1 MPSEK
6 SLNSELT
13 EIGRKCFY
21 NKSFDFSG
29 EEQSSEKRV
38 ENTVQGKTDDGSF
51 SSSKKETI
59 TFDDVMIIIG
69 EFGPY
74 QFLIFLTFALGM
86 IIEVMLVMS
95 FVFVADVPEPFH
107 CSEPRLNHLNLS
119 EELKH
124 NISSVN
130 GGSCLMY
137 DRDYSNWT
145 MNTVEEWRKG
155 LHNDSPPQINCKFG
169 WFYSRNLYEETIVS
183 KVSKHYFVYILY
195 NLVVLWQL

>member
-1 MPSEK
+1 M
-6 SLNSELT
+6 SLEQSPNSELST
-13 EIGRKCFY
+13 EIRRK
-21 NKSFDFSG
+21 SLDFSG
-29 EEQSSEKRV
+29 EDQCSEKTL
-38 ENTVQGKTDDGSF
+38 EKAVQGKSDDRSL
-51 SSSKKETI
+51 SSSKNETI

-95 FVFVADVPEPFH
+95 FVFVAAVPEPFY

-130 GGSCLMY
+130 GESCLMY

-145 MNTVEEWRKG
+145 MKTVEEWIGG
-155 LHNDSPPQINCKFG
+155 LYNDSPPQTSCKFG
-169 WFYSRNLYEETIVS
+169 WIYSKDLYEETIVS
-183 KVSKHYFVYILY
+183 KV
-195 NLVVLWQL
+195 

>member
-1 MPSEK
+1 MPSEQ
-6 SLNSELT
+6 SPNSELST
-13 EIGRKCFY
+13 EIRRKG
-21 NKSFDFSG
+21 FDVSG
-29 EEQSSEKRV
+29 KDQCSEKKL
-38 ENTVQGKTDDGSF
+38 EKAAQGKSGDGCL
-51 SSSKKETI
+51 SSSKNETI

-95 FVFVADVPEPFH
+95 FVFVADVPEPFY

-145 MNTVEEWRKG
+145 MNTVEEWLLG
-155 LHNDSPPQINCKFG
+155 LYNDSPPQISCKFVE
-169 WFYSRNLYEETIVS
+169 SRL
-183 KVSKHYFVYILY
+183 
-195 NLVVLWQL
+195 